1 MAHTYLGQIR
11 EWHILIEL
19 NLDVIFLF
27 RFEMLVPILLRS
39 ALLLLLADHCIT
51 QEWYTHADLRN
62 DLSTD
67 MFQTRKPSFREK
79 RDVDVNDNNAEQSTE
94 YYYVAN
100 TRQKRGTEDNSE
112 DNGNTTDDSLSHVP
126 EGNLNSS
133 EWYTLLEANAT
144 NAENN
149 TYDTGDWRNGND
161 RDNEIIRA
169 GGYKGN
175 RTTMLDDIEKSSDI
189 AGDKKG
195 QSSSQHASRASEVM
209 NVMQENKKKETEI
222 EQEAEKIKE
231 TGGGQA
237 DGSEKLSE
245 EHFLTDN
252 EEDEQ
257 PVKRQN
263 LGI

>member
-1 MAHTYLGQIR
+1 
-11 EWHILIEL
+11 
-19 NLDVIFLF
+19 
-27 RFEMLVPILLRS
+27 MLVPLLLRS
-39 ALLLLLADHCIT
+39 TLLLLLADHCIT
-51 QEWYTHADLRN
+51 QEWHTHADLRT

-79 RDVDVNDNNAEQSTE
+79 RDVDVNDNDAEQSTE

-100 TRQKRGTEDNSE
+100 TRQKRGTEENSE
-112 DNGNTTDDSLSHVP
+112 DDGSNTDHSSTHVP

-133 EWYTLLEANAT
+133 EWYTLLET
-144 NAENN
+144 
-149 TYDTGDWRNGND
+149 TRTGDWKNGND

-169 GGYKGN
+169 EGYKGN
-175 RTTMLDDIEKSSDI
+175 GTTMLDDIEKSNDI
-189 AGDKKG
+189 ADHKKG

-209 NVMQENKKKETEI
+209 NTMQENKKKEAEI
-222 EQEAEKIKE
+222 EREAEKIKE
-231 TGGGQA
+231 TGQQA

-263 LGI
+263 LGM

>member
-1 MAHTYLGQIR
+1 
-11 EWHILIEL
+11 
-19 NLDVIFLF
+19 
-27 RFEMLVPILLRS
+27 MLVPLLLRS
-39 ALLLLLADHCIT
+39 TLLLLLADHCIT
-51 QEWYTHADLRN
+51 QEWYTHADFRT
-62 DLSTD
+62 DISTD
-67 MFQTRKPSFREK
+67 MLQSGKPSFREK
-79 RDVDVNDNNAEQSTE
+79 RDVDVDDDNAEQSTE

-133 EWYTLLEANAT
+133 EWYTLLETKAT

-149 TYDTGDWRNGND
+149 TYDTGDWKNGND
-161 RDNEIIRA
+161 RDTEIIRV

-189 AGDKKG
+189 VDNKKG
-195 QSSSQHASRASEVM
+195 QSSSSQYASRASEVM
-209 NVMQENKKKETEI
+209 NAKQENKKKVR
-222 EQEAEKIKE
+222 E
-231 TGGGQA
+231 TGEQA
-237 DGSEKLSE
+237 DGREKLSE

-263 LGI
+263 LGM

>member
-1 MAHTYLGQIR
+1 
-11 EWHILIEL
+11 
-19 NLDVIFLF
+19 
-27 RFEMLVPILLRS
+27 MLVPLLLRS
-39 ALLLLLADHCIT
+39 TLLLLLADHCIT
-51 QEWYTHADLRN
+51 QEWYTHADLRT

-67 MFQTRKPSFREK
+67 MLQSGKPSFRDR

-100 TRQKRGTEDNSE
+100 TRQKRGTEENSE
-112 DNGNTTDDSLSHVP
+112 DDGSNTDHSSTHVP
-126 EGNLNSS
+126 EGDLNSS
-133 EWYTLLEANAT
+133 EWYTLLETNAT

-149 TYDTGDWRNGND
+149 TYDTGDWKNGND
-161 RDNEIIRA
+161 RDTEIIRA

-189 AGDKKG
+189 VDDKKG
-195 QSSSQHASRASEVM
+195 QSSSSQHASRASEVM
-209 NVMQENKKKETEI
+209 NAKQENKKKVR
-222 EQEAEKIKE
+222 Q
-231 TGGGQA
+231 TGEQA
-237 DGSEKLSE
+237 DGREKLSE

-263 LGI
+263 LGM

>member
-1 MAHTYLGQIR
+1 
-11 EWHILIEL
+11 
-19 NLDVIFLF
+19 
-27 RFEMLVPILLRS
+27 MLVPLLLRS
-39 ALLLLLADHCIT
+39 TLLLLLADHCIT
-51 QEWYTHADLRN
+51 QEWYTHADFRT
-62 DLSTD
+62 DISTD
-67 MFQTRKPSFREK
+67 MLQSGKPSFREK
-79 RDVDVNDNNAEQSTE
+79 RDVDVDDDNAEQSTE

-133 EWYTLLEANAT
+133 EWYTLLETNAT

-149 TYDTGDWRNGND
+149 TYDTGDWKNGND
-161 RDNEIIRA
+161 GDTEIIRV

-189 AGDKKG
+189 VDNKKG
-195 QSSSQHASRASEVM
+195 QSSSSQYASRASEVM
-209 NVMQENKKKETEI
+209 NAKQENKKKVR
-222 EQEAEKIKE
+222 E
-231 TGGGQA
+231 TGEQA
-237 DGSEKLSE
+237 DGREKLSE

-263 LGI
+263 LGM

>member
-1 MAHTYLGQIR
+1 
-11 EWHILIEL
+11 
-19 NLDVIFLF
+19 
-27 RFEMLVPILLRS
+27 MLVPLLLRS
-39 ALLLLLADHCIT
+39 TLLLLLADHCIT
-51 QEWYTHADLRN
+51 QEWYTHADFRT
-62 DLSTD
+62 DISTD
-67 MFQTRKPSFREK
+67 MLQSGKPSFREK
-79 RDVDVNDNNAEQSTE
+79 RDVDVDDDNAEQSTE

-133 EWYTLLEANAT
+133 EWYTLLETNAT

-149 TYDTGDWRNGND
+149 TYDTGDWKNGND
-161 RDNEIIRA
+161 RDTEIIRV

-189 AGDKKG
+189 VDNKKG
-195 QSSSQHASRASEVM
+195 QSSSSQYASRASEVM
-209 NVMQENKKKETEI
+209 NAKQENKKKVR
-222 EQEAEKIKE
+222 E
-231 TGGGQA
+231 TGEQA
-237 DGSEKLSE
+237 DGREKLSE

>member
-1 MAHTYLGQIR
+1 
-11 EWHILIEL
+11 
-19 NLDVIFLF
+19 
-27 RFEMLVPILLRS
+27 MLVPLLLRS
-39 ALLLLLADHCIT
+39 TLLLLLADHCIT
-51 QEWYTHADLRN
+51 QEWYTHADFRT
-62 DLSTD
+62 DISTD
-67 MFQTRKPSFREK
+67 MLQSGKPSFREK
-79 RDVDVNDNNAEQSTE
+79 RDVDVDDDNAEQSTE

-133 EWYTLLEANAT
+133 EWYTLLETNAT

-149 TYDTGDWRNGND
+149 TYDTSDWKNGND
-161 RDNEIIRA
+161 RDTEIIRV

-175 RTTMLDDIEKSSDI
+175 RTTMLDDIEKSNDI
-189 AGDKKG
+189 VDNKKG
-195 QSSSQHASRASEVM
+195 QSSSSQYASRASEVM
-209 NVMQENKKKETEI
+209 NAKQENKKKVR
-222 EQEAEKIKE
+222 E
-231 TGGGQA
+231 TGEQA
-237 DGSEKLSE
+237 DGREKLSE

>member
-1 MAHTYLGQIR
+1 
-11 EWHILIEL
+11 
-19 NLDVIFLF
+19 
-27 RFEMLVPILLRS
+27 MLVPLLLRS
-39 ALLLLLADHCIT
+39 TLLLLLADHCIT
-51 QEWYTHADLRN
+51 QEWYTHADFRT
-62 DLSTD
+62 DISTD
-67 MFQTRKPSFREK
+67 MLQSGKPSFREK
-79 RDVDVNDNNAEQSTE
+79 RDVDVDDDNAEQSTE

-112 DNGNTTDDSLSHVP
+112 DNDNTTDVSLSHVP

-133 EWYTLLEANAT
+133 EWYTLLETKAT

-149 TYDTGDWRNGND
+149 TYDTGDWKNGND
-161 RDNEIIRA
+161 RDTEIIRV

-189 AGDKKG
+189 VDNKKG
-195 QSSSQHASRASEVM
+195 QSSSSQYASRASEVM
-209 NVMQENKKKETEI
+209 NAKQENKKKVR
-222 EQEAEKIKE
+222 E
-231 TGGGQA
+231 TGEQA
-237 DGSEKLSE
+237 DGREKLSE

>member
-1 MAHTYLGQIR
+1 
-11 EWHILIEL
+11 
-19 NLDVIFLF
+19 
-27 RFEMLVPILLRS
+27 MLVPLLLRS
-39 ALLLLLADHCIT
+39 TLLLLLADHCIT
-51 QEWYTHADLRN
+51 QEWYTHADFRT

-67 MFQTRKPSFREK
+67 MLQSGKPSFREK
-79 RDVDVNDNNAEQSTE
+79 RDVDVNDDNAEQSTE
-94 YYYVAN
+94 YYYAAN
-100 TRQKRGTEDNSE
+100 TRQKRGTEENSE
-112 DNGNTTDDSLSHVP
+112 DDGSNTDHSSTHVP

-133 EWYTLLEANAT
+133 EWYTLLETKAT

-149 TYDTGDWRNGND
+149 TYDTGEWKNGND
-161 RDNEIIRA
+161 RDTEIIRV

-189 AGDKKG
+189 VDNKKG
-195 QSSSQHASRASEVM
+195 QSSSSQYASRASELM
-209 NVMQENKKKETEI
+209 NAMQETKKKETGI

-231 TGGGQA
+231 TGEQA

>member
-1 MAHTYLGQIR
+1 
-11 EWHILIEL
+11 
-19 NLDVIFLF
+19 
-27 RFEMLVPILLRS
+27 MLVPLLLRS
-39 ALLLLLADHCIT
+39 TLLLLLADHCIT
-51 QEWYTHADLRN
+51 QEWYTHADLRT

-67 MFQTRKPSFREK
+67 MLQSGKPSFREK
-79 RDVDVNDNNAEQSTE
+79 RDVDVNDDNAEQSTE
-94 YYYVAN
+94 YYYAAN
-100 TRQKRGTEDNSE
+100 TRQKRGTEENSE
-112 DNGNTTDDSLSHVP
+112 DDGSNTDHSSTHVP

-133 EWYTLLEANAT
+133 EWYTLLETNAT

-149 TYDTGDWRNGND
+149 TYDTGDWKNGND

-189 AGDKKG
+189 VDDKKG
-195 QSSSQHASRASEVM
+195 QSSSSQHASRASEVM
-209 NVMQENKKKETEI
+209 NAKQENKKKVR
-222 EQEAEKIKE
+222 E
-231 TGGGQA
+231 TGEQA
-237 DGSEKLSE
+237 DGREKLSE

>member
-1 MAHTYLGQIR
+1 
-11 EWHILIEL
+11 
-19 NLDVIFLF
+19 
-27 RFEMLVPILLRS
+27 MLVPLLLRS
-39 ALLLLLADHCIT
+39 TLLLLLADHCIT
-51 QEWYTHADLRN
+51 QEWYTHADFRT

-67 MFQTRKPSFREK
+67 MLQSGKPSFREK

-94 YYYVAN
+94 YYYAAN

-112 DNGNTTDDSLSHVP
+112 DDGSNTDHSSTHVP

-149 TYDTGDWRNGND
+149 TYDTGDWKNGND
-161 RDNEIIRA
+161 RDTEIIRA

-189 AGDKKG
+189 VDDKKG
-195 QSSSQHASRASEVM
+195 QSSSSQHASRASEVM
-209 NVMQENKKKETEI
+209 NAKQENKKKVR
-222 EQEAEKIKE
+222 E
-231 TGGGQA
+231 TGEQA
-237 DGSEKLSE
+237 DGREKLSE

-263 LGI
+263 LGM

>member
-1 MAHTYLGQIR
+1 
-11 EWHILIEL
+11 
-19 NLDVIFLF
+19 
-27 RFEMLVPILLRS
+27 MLVPLLFRS
-39 ALLLLLADHCIT
+39 TLLLLLADHCIT
-51 QEWYTHADLRN
+51 QEWYTHADLRT

-67 MFQTRKPSFREK
+67 MLQRGKPSFREK
-79 RDVDVNDNNAEQSTE
+79 RDVDVNDANAEQSTE

-133 EWYTLLEANAT
+133 EWYTLLETNAT

-149 TYDTGDWRNGND
+149 TYDTSDWKNGND
-161 RDNEIIRA
+161 RDTEIIRV

-175 RTTMLDDIEKSSDI
+175 RTTMLDDVEKSSDI
-189 AGDKKG
+189 VDDKKG
-195 QSSSQHASRASEVM
+195 QSSSSQHASRASEVM
-209 NVMQENKKKETEI
+209 NAMQENKKKETGI

-231 TGGGQA
+231 TGEQA

>member
-1 MAHTYLGQIR
+1 
-11 EWHILIEL
+11 
-19 NLDVIFLF
+19 
-27 RFEMLVPILLRS
+27 MLVPLLLRS
-39 ALLLLLADHCIT
+39 TLLLLLADHCIT
-51 QEWYTHADLRN
+51 QEWYTHADLRS

-67 MFQTRKPSFREK
+67 MLQSGKPSFREK
-79 RDVDVNDNNAEQSTE
+79 RAVDVDDDNAEQSTE

-100 TRQKRGTEDNSE
+100 TRQKRGTEDNSK
-112 DNGNTTDDSLSHVP
+112 TTDDSSSHVP

-149 TYDTGDWRNGND
+149 TYDTDDWKNGNYKET
-161 RDNEIIRA
+161 EIITA
-169 GGYKGN
+169 GRYKGN
-175 RTTMLDDIEKSSDI
+175 RTTMLDDIEKSNDI
-189 AGDKKG
+189 VGGKKG
-195 QSSSQHASRASEVM
+195 QSSSSQHASRASEVM
-209 NVMQENKKKETEI
+209 NAMQENKKKETGI

-231 TGGGQA
+231 TGQQA
-237 DGSEKLSE
+237 DGSEKSSE

>member
-1 MAHTYLGQIR
+1 
-11 EWHILIEL
+11 
-19 NLDVIFLF
+19 
-27 RFEMLVPILLRS
+27 MLVPLLLRS
-39 ALLLLLADHCIT
+39 TLLLLLADHCIT
-51 QEWYTHADLRN
+51 QEWYTHADLRT

-67 MFQTRKPSFREK
+67 MLQSGKPSFREK
-79 RDVDVNDNNAEQSTE
+79 RDVDVDDDNAEQSTE

-112 DNGNTTDDSLSHVP
+112 DNGNITDDSSSHVP

-133 EWYTLLEANAT
+133 EWYTLLETNAT

-149 TYDTGDWRNGND
+149 TYDTGDWKNGND
-161 RDNEIIRA
+161 RDTEIIRA

-175 RTTMLDDIEKSSDI
+175 RTTMLEDIEKSSDI
-189 AGDKKG
+189 VDDKKG
-195 QSSSQHASRASEVM
+195 QSSSSQHASRASEVM
-209 NVMQENKKKETEI
+209 NAKQENKKKVR
-222 EQEAEKIKE
+222 E
-231 TGGGQA
+231 TGEQA
-237 DGSEKLSE
+237 DGREKLSE

-263 LGI
+263 LGM

>member
-1 MAHTYLGQIR
+1 
-11 EWHILIEL
+11 
-19 NLDVIFLF
+19 
-27 RFEMLVPILLRS
+27 MLVPLLLRS
-39 ALLLLLADHCIT
+39 TLLLLLADHCIT
-51 QEWYTHADLRN
+51 QEWYTHADLRT

-67 MFQTRKPSFREK
+67 MLQSGKPSFREK

-94 YYYVAN
+94 YYYVDN

-112 DNGNTTDDSLSHVP
+112 DNGNTTDDSLSQVN

-133 EWYTLLEANAT
+133 EWYTLLEANAA

-149 TYDTGDWRNGND
+149 TYDTGDRKTGND
-161 RDNEIIRA
+161 RGTEIIRA

-189 AGDKKG
+189 AGHKKR

-209 NVMQENKKKETEI
+209 NAMQENKKKETGI

-231 TGGGQA
+231 TGEQA

-245 EHFLTDN
+245 EHFLIDN

>member
-1 MAHTYLGQIR
+1 
-11 EWHILIEL
+11 
-19 NLDVIFLF
+19 
-27 RFEMLVPILLRS
+27 MLVPLLLRS
-39 ALLLLLADHCIT
+39 TLLLLLADHCIT
-51 QEWYTHADLRN
+51 QEWYTHADFRT
-62 DLSTD
+62 DISTD
-67 MFQTRKPSFREK
+67 MLQSGKPSFREK
-79 RDVDVNDNNAEQSTE
+79 RDVDVDDDNAEQSTE

-133 EWYTLLEANAT
+133 EWYTLLETKAT

-149 TYDTGDWRNGND
+149 TYDIGDWKNGND
-161 RDNEIIRA
+161 RDTEIIRV

-189 AGDKKG
+189 VDNKKG
-195 QSSSQHASRASEVM
+195 QSSSSQYASRASEVM
-209 NVMQENKKKETEI
+209 NAKQENKKKVR
-222 EQEAEKIKE
+222 E
-231 TGGGQA
+231 TGEQA
-237 DGSEKLSE
+237 DGREKLSE

>member
-1 MAHTYLGQIR
+1 
-11 EWHILIEL
+11 
-19 NLDVIFLF
+19 
-27 RFEMLVPILLRS
+27 MLVPLLLRS
-39 ALLLLLADHCIT
+39 TLLLLLADHCIT
-51 QEWYTHADLRN
+51 QEWYTHADFRT
-62 DLSTD
+62 DISTD
-67 MFQTRKPSFREK
+67 MLQSGKPSFREK
-79 RDVDVNDNNAEQSTE
+79 GDVDVDDDNAEQSTE

-133 EWYTLLEANAT
+133 EWYTLLETKAT

-149 TYDTGDWRNGND
+149 TYDTGDWKNGND
-161 RDNEIIRA
+161 RDTEIIRV

-189 AGDKKG
+189 VDNKKG
-195 QSSSQHASRASEVM
+195 QSSSSQYASRASEVM
-209 NVMQENKKKETEI
+209 NAKQENKKKVR
-222 EQEAEKIKE
+222 E
-231 TGGGQA
+231 TGEQA
-237 DGSEKLSE
+237 DGREKLSE

>member
-1 MAHTYLGQIR
+1 MQ
-11 EWHILIEL
+11 
-19 NLDVIFLF
+19 
-27 RFEMLVPILLRS
+27 VPLLLRS
-39 ALLLLLADHCIT
+39 TLLLLLADHCIT
-51 QEWYTHADLRN
+51 QEWYTHADLRT

-67 MFQTRKPSFREK
+67 MLQSGKPSFREK
-79 RDVDVNDNNAEQSTE
+79 RDVDVNDANAEQSTE

-112 DNGNTTDDSLSHVP
+112 DDGNGTDDLSSHVP

-133 EWYTLLEANAT
+133 EWYALLEANAT

-149 TYDTGDWRNGND
+149 TYDTGDWKNGND
-161 RDNEIIRA
+161 RDTEIIRA

-175 RTTMLDDIEKSSDI
+175 RTTMLDDIEKSNDI
-189 AGDKKG
+189 VGDKKG
-195 QSSSQHASRASEVM
+195 QSSSQHASRASGVM
-209 NVMQENKKKETEI
+209 NAVQENKKKETEI
-222 EQEAEKIKE
+222 EQEAKKIKE
-231 TGGGQA
+231 TGEQA
-237 DGSEKLSE
+237 DRSEKSSE

>member
-1 MAHTYLGQIR
+1 
-11 EWHILIEL
+11 
-19 NLDVIFLF
+19 
-27 RFEMLVPILLRS
+27 MLVPLLLRS
-39 ALLLLLADHCIT
+39 TLLLLLADHCIS
-51 QEWYTHADLRN
+51 QEWYTHADFRT
-62 DLSTD
+62 DISTD
-67 MFQTRKPSFREK
+67 MLQSGKPSFREK
-79 RDVDVNDNNAEQSTE
+79 RDVDVDDDNAELSTE

-100 TRQKRGTEDNSE
+100 TRQKRGTADNSE
-112 DNGNTTDDSLSHVP
+112 DNGNTTDDSSSHVP

-133 EWYTLLEANAT
+133 EWYTLLETKAT

-149 TYDTGDWRNGND
+149 TYDTGDWKNGND
-161 RDNEIIRA
+161 RDTEIIRV

-189 AGDKKG
+189 VDNKKG
-195 QSSSQHASRASEVM
+195 QSSSSQYASRASEVM
-209 NVMQENKKKETEI
+209 NAKQENKKKVR
-222 EQEAEKIKE
+222 E
-231 TGGGQA
+231 TGEQA
-237 DGSEKLSE
+237 DGREKLSE

>member
-1 MAHTYLGQIR
+1 
-11 EWHILIEL
+11 
-19 NLDVIFLF
+19 
-27 RFEMLVPILLRS
+27 MLVPLLLRS
-39 ALLLLLADHCIT
+39 TLLLLLADHCIT
-51 QEWYTHADLRN
+51 QEWYTHADFRT
-62 DLSTD
+62 DISTD
-67 MFQTRKPSFREK
+67 MLQSGKPSFREK
-79 RDVDVNDNNAEQSTE
+79 RDVDVDDDNAEQSTE

-133 EWYTLLEANAT
+133 EWYTLLETKAT

-149 TYDTGDWRNGND
+149 TYDTGDWKNGND
-161 RDNEIIRA
+161 RDTEITRV

-189 AGDKKG
+189 VDNKKE
-195 QSSSQHASRASEVM
+195 QSSSSQYASRASEVM
-209 NVMQENKKKETEI
+209 NAKQENKKKVR
-222 EQEAEKIKE
+222 E
-231 TGGGQA
+231 TGEQA
-237 DGSEKLSE
+237 DGREKLSE

>member
-1 MAHTYLGQIR
+1 
-11 EWHILIEL
+11 
-19 NLDVIFLF
+19 
-27 RFEMLVPILLRS
+27 MLVPLLLRS
-39 ALLLLLADHCIT
+39 TLLLLLADHCIT
-51 QEWYTHADLRN
+51 QEWYTHADLRT

-67 MFQTRKPSFREK
+67 MLQSGKPSFREK
-79 RDVDVNDNNAEQSTE
+79 RDVDVHDNNAEQSTE

-100 TRQKRGTEDNSE
+100 TRQKRGTEENSE
-112 DNGNTTDDSLSHVP
+112 DDGSNTDHSSTHVP

-133 EWYTLLEANAT
+133 EWYTLLETNAT

-149 TYDTGDWRNGND
+149 TYDTGGWKNGND
-161 RDNEIIRA
+161 RDTEIIRA

-189 AGDKKG
+189 VDDKKG
-195 QSSSQHASRASEVM
+195 QSSSSQHASRASEVM
-209 NVMQENKKKETEI
+209 NAKQENKKKVR
-222 EQEAEKIKE
+222 E
-231 TGGGQA
+231 TGEQA
-237 DGSEKLSE
+237 DGREKLSE

-263 LGI
+263 LGM

>member
-1 MAHTYLGQIR
+1 
-11 EWHILIEL
+11 
-19 NLDVIFLF
+19 
-27 RFEMLVPILLRS
+27 MLVPLLLRS
-39 ALLLLLADHCIT
+39 TLLLLLADHCIT
-51 QEWYTHADLRN
+51 QEWYTHADLRT

-67 MFQTRKPSFREK
+67 MLQSGKPSFRDK
-79 RDVDVNDNNAEQSTE
+79 RDADVVDNNVEQSTE
-94 YYYVAN
+94 YYYVDN

-133 EWYTLLEANAT
+133 EWYTLLETKAT

-149 TYDTGDWRNGND
+149 TYDTGDWKNGND
-161 RDNEIIRA
+161 RDTEIIRA

-189 AGDKKG
+189 VDNKKG
-195 QSSSQHASRASEVM
+195 QSSSQYASRASELM
-209 NVMQENKKKETEI
+209 NAMQETKKKETGI

-231 TGGGQA
+231 TGEQA

>member
-1 MAHTYLGQIR
+1 
-11 EWHILIEL
+11 
-19 NLDVIFLF
+19 
-27 RFEMLVPILLRS
+27 MLVPLLLRS
-39 ALLLLLADHCIT
+39 TLLLLLADHCIT
-51 QEWYTHADLRN
+51 QEWYTHADFRT
-62 DLSTD
+62 DISTD
-67 MFQTRKPSFREK
+67 MLQSGKPSFREK
-79 RDVDVNDNNAEQSTE
+79 RDVDVDDGNAEQSTE

-133 EWYTLLEANAT
+133 EWYTLLETKAT

-149 TYDTGDWRNGND
+149 TYDTGDWKNGND
-161 RDNEIIRA
+161 RDTEIIRV

-175 RTTMLDDIEKSSDI
+175 RATMLDDIEKSSDI
-189 AGDKKG
+189 VDNKKG
-195 QSSSQHASRASEVM
+195 QSSSSQYASRASEVM
-209 NVMQENKKKETEI
+209 NAKQENKKKVR
-222 EQEAEKIKE
+222 E
-231 TGGGQA
+231 TGEQA
-237 DGSEKLSE
+237 DGREKLSE

>member
-1 MAHTYLGQIR
+1 
-11 EWHILIEL
+11 
-19 NLDVIFLF
+19 
-27 RFEMLVPILLRS
+27 MLVPLLLRS
-39 ALLLLLADHCIT
+39 TLLLLLADHCIT
-51 QEWYTHADLRN
+51 QEWYTHADMRT

-67 MFQTRKPSFREK
+67 MLQSGKPSFRQK
-79 RDVDVNDNNAEQSTE
+79 RDVDVNDANAEQSTE

-100 TRQKRGTEDNSE
+100 TRQKRGTEDNSQ

-133 EWYTLLEANAT
+133 EWYTLLETNAT

-149 TYDTGDWRNGND
+149 TYDTGDWKNGND
-161 RDNEIIRA
+161 RDSEIIRV

-175 RTTMLDDIEKSSDI
+175 RTTMLEDIEKSSDI
-189 AGDKKG
+189 VDDKKG
-195 QSSSQHASRASEVM
+195 QSSSSQHASRASEVM
-209 NVMQENKKKETEI
+209 NAKQENKKKVR
-222 EQEAEKIKE
+222 E
-231 TGGGQA
+231 TGEQA
-237 DGSEKLSE
+237 DGREKLSE

-263 LGI
+263 LGM

>member
-1 MAHTYLGQIR
+1 
-11 EWHILIEL
+11 
-19 NLDVIFLF
+19 
-27 RFEMLVPILLRS
+27 MLVPLLLRS
-39 ALLLLLADHCIT
+39 TLLLLLADHCIT
-51 QEWYTHADLRN
+51 QEWYTHADLRT

-67 MFQTRKPSFREK
+67 MLQSGKPSFREK
-79 RDVDVNDNNAEQSTE
+79 RDVDVHDNNAEQSTE
-94 YYYVAN
+94 YYYAAN

-133 EWYTLLEANAT
+133 EWYTLLETKAT

-149 TYDTGDWRNGND
+149 TYDTGDWKNGND
-161 RDNEIIRA
+161 RDTEIIRV

-189 AGDKKG
+189 VDDKKG
-195 QSSSQHASRASEVM
+195 QSSSSQHASRASEVM
-209 NVMQENKKKETEI
+209 NAKQENKKKVR
-222 EQEAEKIKE
+222 E
-231 TGGGQA
+231 TGEQA
-237 DGSEKLSE
+237 DGREKLSE

>member
-1 MAHTYLGQIR
+1 
-11 EWHILIEL
+11 
-19 NLDVIFLF
+19 
-27 RFEMLVPILLRS
+27 MLVPLLLRS
-39 ALLLLLADHCIT
+39 TLLLLLADHCIT
-51 QEWYTHADLRN
+51 QEWHTHADLRTN
-62 DLSTD
+62 LSTD
-67 MFQTRKPSFREK
+67 MLQSGKPSFREK

-94 YYYVAN
+94 YYYVDN

-112 DNGNTTDDSLSHVP
+112 DNGNTTVDSLSQVT

-133 EWYTLLEANAT
+133 EWYTLLEANAA

-149 TYDTGDWRNGND
+149 TYDTGDRKTGND
-161 RDNEIIRA
+161 RGTEIIRV

-189 AGDKKG
+189 VDNKKG

-209 NVMQENKKKETEI
+209 NTMQENKKKEAEI
-222 EQEAEKIKE
+222 EREAEKIKE
-231 TGGGQA
+231 TGEHA

>member
-1 MAHTYLGQIR
+1 
-11 EWHILIEL
+11 
-19 NLDVIFLF
+19 
-27 RFEMLVPILLRS
+27 MLVPLLLRS
-39 ALLLLLADHCIT
+39 TLLLLLADHCIT
-51 QEWYTHADLRN
+51 QEWYTHADLRT

-67 MFQTRKPSFREK
+67 MLQSGKPSFREK
-79 RDVDVNDNNAEQSTE
+79 RDVDVDDDNAEQSTE

-133 EWYTLLEANAT
+133 EWYTLLETKAT

-149 TYDTGDWRNGND
+149 TYDTGDWKNGND
-161 RDNEIIRA
+161 RDTEIIRV

-189 AGDKKG
+189 VDDKKG
-195 QSSSQHASRASEVM
+195 QSSSSQHASRASEVM
-209 NVMQENKKKETEI
+209 NAKQENKKKVR
-222 EQEAEKIKE
+222 E
-231 TGGGQA
+231 TGEQA
-237 DGSEKLSE
+237 DGREKLSE

-263 LGI
+263 LGM

>member
-1 MAHTYLGQIR
+1 
-11 EWHILIEL
+11 
-19 NLDVIFLF
+19 
-27 RFEMLVPILLRS
+27 MLVPLLLRS
-39 ALLLLLADHCIT
+39 TLLLLLADHCIT
-51 QEWYTHADLRN
+51 QEWYTHADFRT

-67 MFQTRKPSFREK
+67 MLQSGKPSFREK
-79 RDVDVNDNNAEQSTE
+79 RDVDVDVDDDNAEQSTE

-133 EWYTLLEANAT
+133 EWYTLLETKAT

-149 TYDTGDWRNGND
+149 TYDTGEWKNGND
-161 RDNEIIRA
+161 RDTEIIRV

-189 AGDKKG
+189 VDNKKG
-195 QSSSQHASRASEVM
+195 QSSSSQYASRASELM
-209 NVMQENKKKETEI
+209 NAMQETKKKETGI

-231 TGGGQA
+231 TGEQA

>member
-1 MAHTYLGQIR
+1 MI
-11 EWHILIEL
+11 
-19 NLDVIFLF
+19 
-27 RFEMLVPILLRS
+27 VPLLLRS
-39 ALLLLLADHCIT
+39 TLLLLLADHCIT
-51 QEWYTHADLRN
+51 QEWYTHADFRT
-62 DLSTD
+62 DISTD
-67 MFQTRKPSFREK
+67 MLQSGKPSFREK
-79 RDVDVNDNNAEQSTE
+79 RDVDVDDDNAEQSTE

-133 EWYTLLEANAT
+133 EWYTLLETKAT

-149 TYDTGDWRNGND
+149 TYDTGDWKNGND
-161 RDNEIIRA
+161 RDTEIIRV

-189 AGDKKG
+189 VDNKKG
-195 QSSSQHASRASEVM
+195 QSSSSQYASRESEVM
-209 NVMQENKKKETEI
+209 NAKQENKKKVR
-222 EQEAEKIKE
+222 E
-231 TGGGQA
+231 TGEQA
-237 DGSEKLSE
+237 DGREKLSE

>member
-1 MAHTYLGQIR
+1 
-11 EWHILIEL
+11 
-19 NLDVIFLF
+19 
-27 RFEMLVPILLRS
+27 MLVPLLLRS
-39 ALLLLLADHCIT
+39 TLLLLLADHCIT
-51 QEWYTHADLRN
+51 QEWHTHADLRT

-79 RDVDVNDNNAEQSTE
+79 RDVDVNDNDAEQSTE

-100 TRQKRGTEDNSE
+100 TRQKRGTEENSE
-112 DNGNTTDDSLSHVP
+112 DDGSNTDHSSTHVP

-133 EWYTLLEANAT
+133 EWYTLLET
-144 NAENN
+144 
-149 TYDTGDWRNGND
+149 TRTGDWKNGND

-169 GGYKGN
+169 EGYKGN
-175 RTTMLDDIEKSSDI
+175 GTTMLDGIEKSNDI
-189 AGDKKG
+189 ADHKKG

-209 NVMQENKKKETEI
+209 NTMQENKKKEAEI
-222 EQEAEKIKE
+222 EREAEKIKE
-231 TGGGQA
+231 TGQQA

-263 LGI
+263 LGM

>member
-1 MAHTYLGQIR
+1 
-11 EWHILIEL
+11 
-19 NLDVIFLF
+19 
-27 RFEMLVPILLRS
+27 MLQS
-39 ALLLLLADHCIT
+39 G
-51 QEWYTHADLRN
+51 
-62 DLSTD
+62 
-67 MFQTRKPSFREK
+67 KPSFRER
-79 RDVDVNDNNAEQSTE
+79 RDVDVDDDNAEQSTE

-126 EGNLNSS
+126 EGNINSS
-133 EWYTLLEANAT
+133 EWYTLLETNAT

-149 TYDTGDWRNGND
+149 TYDTSDWKNGND
-161 RDNEIIRA
+161 RDTEIIRV

-189 AGDKKG
+189 VDDKKR
-195 QSSSQHASRASEVM
+195 QSSSSQHASRASEVM
-209 NVMQENKKKETEI
+209 NAMQENKKKETGI
-222 EQEAEKIKE
+222 EQEAEKIK
-231 TGGGQA
+231 A

-263 LGI
+263 LGM

>member
-1 MAHTYLGQIR
+1 
-11 EWHILIEL
+11 
-19 NLDVIFLF
+19 
-27 RFEMLVPILLRS
+27 MLVPLLLRS
-39 ALLLLLADHCIT
+39 TLLLLLADHCIT
-51 QEWYTHADLRN
+51 QEWYTHADFRT
-62 DLSTD
+62 DISTD
-67 MFQTRKPSFREK
+67 MLQSGKPSFREK
-79 RDVDVNDNNAEQSTE
+79 RDVDVDDDNAEQSTE

-133 EWYTLLEANAT
+133 EWYTLLETKAT

-149 TYDTGDWRNGND
+149 TYDTGDWKNGND
-161 RDNEIIRA
+161 RDTEIIRV

-189 AGDKKG
+189 VDNKKG
-195 QSSSQHASRASEVM
+195 QSSSSQYASRASEVM
-209 NVMQENKKKETEI
+209 NAKQENKKKVR
-222 EQEAEKIKE
+222 E
-231 TGGGQA
+231 TGEQA
-237 DGSEKLSE
+237 DGREKLSE